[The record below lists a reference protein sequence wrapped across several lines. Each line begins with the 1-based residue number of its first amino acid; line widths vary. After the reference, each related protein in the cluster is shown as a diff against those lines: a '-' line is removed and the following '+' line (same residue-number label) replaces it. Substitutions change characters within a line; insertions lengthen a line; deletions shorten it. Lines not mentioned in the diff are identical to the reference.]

1 MKRGILG
8 VIQVLVLAV
17 LFNAYAFNFSVES
30 FEVSSAEASS
40 VFGGV
45 TCNGQELK
53 NRCGNTETTCDA
65 PNDANFCDASTVGQS
80 CVSAGG
86 GGQYEGTG
94 SAFGCIKTGA
104 AGILCYGTSGPDQEC
119 DATTICVCKKPF
131 GKPHACVKKTMNWKV
146 KESAKTSTTNCTE
159 GG

>member
-1 MKRGILG
+1 MNVFCRIVAVAHVAALVG
-8 VIQVLVLAV
+8 VINMQPSCRTVAPM
-17 LFNAYAFNFSVES
+17 
-30 FEVSSAEASS
+30 EAAS

-53 NRCGNTETTCDA
+53 NRCGNTDTDCTA
-65 PNDANFCDASTVGQS
+65 PNDANFCDASTNGQT

-104 AGILCYGTSGPDQEC
+104 EGILCYGINGPMQEC
-119 DATTICVCKKPF
+119 DATTICICNKPF
-131 GKPHACVKKTMNWKV
+131 GKDYACRKKAQNWKV
-146 KESAKTSTTNCTE
+146 KESAKASTTNCE
-159 GG
+159 